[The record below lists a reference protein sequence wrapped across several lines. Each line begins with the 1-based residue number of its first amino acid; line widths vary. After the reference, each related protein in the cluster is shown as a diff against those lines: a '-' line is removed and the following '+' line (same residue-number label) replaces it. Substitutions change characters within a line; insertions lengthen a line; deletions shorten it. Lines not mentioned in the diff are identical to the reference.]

1 MQRLRACFESNKEK
15 IRMLKIS
22 RRQILVVIGLIAVLS
37 ASIIYAQTDWLV
49 STVAPAIIGVQVASG
64 THSNNIYPEVSWQ
77 APTGGQLQTVF
88 WDNDPK
94 CGEVGAL
101 LEIERPSGTESYPVP
116 TAPFKTNGDCTDPVD
131 LLYSSR
137 SFGLDAGDV
146 ANGDTRDD
154 SGRIEFNFAT
164 NTPIPTSTS
173 TDTPTATATETPTP
187 TNTALPTE
195 TSTPTNTPSPTDT
208 ATPTATSTETA
219 TATPTETPEVPV
231 TQETATPT
239 STPTETS
246 TPTATAV
253 GDPEPPEPTG
263 LEIEPQPQAVYEVR
277 IPWSGK

>member
-1 MQRLRACFESNKEK
+1 
-15 IRMLKIS
+15 MLKIS
-22 RRQILVVIGLIAVLS
+22 RRQIFVVIGLIAVLS

-49 STVAPAIIGVQVASG
+49 STVAPAVIGVQVASG
-64 THSNNIYPEVSWQ
+64 THSHIYPEVSWQ

-131 LLYSSR
+131 ALYSSR

-164 NTPIPTSTS
+164 NTPTPTSTS
-173 TDTPTATATETPTP
+173 TDTPTATA
-187 TNTALPTE
+187 TE

-208 ATPTATSTETA
+208 ATPTSTSTETA
-219 TATPTETPEVPV
+219 TATPTNTPEA
-231 TQETATPT
+231 TATPT

-263 LEIEPQPQAVYEVR
+263 LEIVPQPQAGYEVR